1 MSPTMDDKTFDL
13 IEQAVASGGAASA
26 LDLIARKFL
35 AEKQYPR
42 LFETRLMQK
51 RLELG
56 LPLIQMGAIETLPE
70 PARARYES
78 GVREAAREAGAL
90 FLADGDIARAW
101 PYFRAVGDRETIA
114 AAIENTEHREQP
126 GGQIDALIDI
136 ALGERVHPPKGL
148 ELVIAQHGICR
159 AITYFEQ
166 YPDLEQRE
174 ACLIL
179 LVRTLHAEI
188 VSNLKRAIEQREGQA
203 PGASSIPELMAGRDW
218 LFGEYDAYVDTS
230 HVINVVRFALDLPN
244 QDLQDREAIR
254 LALELCEYGAHLSDQ
269 FKMRGEP
276 PFEDIYRDHAIYLRA
291 LLGEDQMGEDLD
303 AAMGHFKSKIVA
315 QDDPMFAIRSAQV
328 LVGLLVRRERYQEA
342 MQISMEHLSGIAPDL
357 LAGPTL
363 FQLCQLAGD
372 SERLKELARERGDL
386 LSFAAGAIQ
395 S

>member
-1 MSPTMDDKTFDL
+1 VLSPAQNDDPYHL
-13 IEQAVASGGAASA
+13 IEQTVASDGAAPA
-26 LDLIARKFL
+26 LDLLARKFL

-56 LPLIQMGAIETLPE
+56 LPLIQLGAIDTMPE
-70 PARARYES
+70 PARSQYES

-90 FLADGDIARAW
+90 FLADGDIQRAW

-114 AAIENTEHREQP
+114 TAIENIGSGEH
-126 GGQIDALIDI
+126 IDALIDI
-136 ALGERVHPPKGL
+136 ALGERVHPRKGL

-166 YPDLEQRE
+166 FPDLEQRE

-179 LVRTLHAEI
+179 LVRRLHAEL
-188 VSNLKRAIEQREGQA
+188 VANLKLAIGQREGTA
-203 PGASSIPELMAGRDW
+203 PATTIIPELVADRDW

-230 HVINVVRFALDLPN
+230 HVINVVRYAPDLLDE
-244 QDLQDREAIR
+244 DAIH
-254 LALELCEYGAHLSDQ
+254 LALELCEYGIHLSDQ

-291 LLGEDQMGEDLD
+291 LLGVDRLGEDLD
-303 AAMGHFKSKIVA
+303 IAIGHFKAKIA
-315 QDDPMFAIRSAQV
+315 AYDDPLSAIRSAQV
-328 LVGLLVRRERYQEA
+328 LVGLLVRRERFTEA
-342 MQISMEHLSGIAPDL
+342 IQVSLEHLSDAVPSQ
-357 LAGPTL
+357 LACPTL

-372 SERLKELARERGDL
+372 SERLKQLARDRGDL

-395 S
+395 L

>member
-1 MSPTMDDKTFDL
+1 VSPGVSDDSFDL

-26 LDLIARKFL
+26 LDLLARKFL

-56 LPLIQMGAIETLPE
+56 LPLIQLAAIDTLPE
-70 PARARYES
+70 PARTQYEL
-78 GVREAAREAGAL
+78 GVRAAAREAGTL
-90 FLADGDIARAW
+90 ILADGDIARAW
-101 PYFRAVGDRETIA
+101 PYFRAIGERERIA
-114 AAIENTEHREQP
+114 AAIENSQP
-126 GGQIDALIDI
+126 GEDIEALIDI

-166 YPDLEQRE
+166 FPELEQRDE
-174 ACLIL
+174 CLIL
-179 LVRTLHAEI
+179 LVRTLHSELVA
-188 VSNLKRAIEQREGQA
+188 NLKNAIEQREGQA
-203 PGASSIPELMAGRDW
+203 PAGNCISELISGRDW
-218 LFGEYDAYVDTS
+218 LFGEFDAYVDTS
-230 HVINVVRFALDLPN
+230 HVINVVRFALDL
-244 QDLQDREAIR
+244 QDEEAIR
-254 LALELCEYGAHLSDQ
+254 LALELCDYGAHLSAQ
-269 FKMRGEP
+269 FKMRGQP
-276 PFEDIYRDHAIYLRA
+276 PFQNIYTDHAIYLHA
-291 LLGEDQMGEDLD
+291 LLGEDLEHAIEHLRE
-303 AAMGHFKSKIVA
+303 KIVA
-315 QDDPMFAIRSAQV
+315 QDDPMSAIQSAQV

-342 MQISMEHLSGIAPDL
+342 MQISIEHLSGVAPNQ

>member
-1 MSPTMDDKTFDL
+1 MNDQPFDQ
-13 IEQAVASGGAASA
+13 IEEAVASGGAASA
-26 LDLIARKFL
+26 LDLLARKFL

-42 LFETRLMQK
+42 LFETRLMEK

-56 LPLIQMGAIETLPE
+56 LPLIQLGAIDTLPE
-70 PARARYES
+70 PARAQYES

-90 FLADGDIARAW
+90 FLAEGDIARAW
-101 PYFRAVGDRETIA
+101 PYFRAVGDRETVA
-114 AAIENTEHREQP
+114 SAIEQAEPNE
-126 GGQIDALIDI
+126 QIDALIDI

-166 YPDLEQRE
+166 FPDLDRRE
-174 ACLIL
+174 ECLIL
-179 LVRTLHAEI
+179 LVRTLHSELVA
-188 VSNLKRAIEQREGQA
+188 NLKSAIVQREGRA
-203 PGASSIPELMAGRDW
+203 PTGNSIPELMAGRAW
-218 LFGEYDAYVDTS
+218 LFGEFDAYVDTS

-244 QDLQDREAIR
+244 QDLQDQEAIR
-254 LALELCEYGAHLSDQ
+254 LALELCEYGAHLSPQ

-276 PFEDIYRDHAIYLRA
+276 PFEDIYTDHAIYLHA
-291 LLGEDQMGEDLD
+291 LLGEGMEGAIE
-303 AAMGHFKSKIVA
+303 HFKAKIVA
-315 QDDPMFAIRSAQV
+315 QDDPMRAIQSAQV

-342 MQISMEHLSGIAPDL
+342 IQISIQHLSSVDPTQ
-357 LAGPTL
+357 LACPTL

-372 SERLKELARERGDL
+372 SERLKELARAQGDL

>member
-1 MSPTMDDKTFDL
+1 VSPDVSDDSFDL

-26 LDLIARKFL
+26 LDLLARKFL

-56 LPLIQMGAIETLPE
+56 LPLIQLAAIDTLPE
-70 PARARYES
+70 PARTQYEL
-78 GVREAAREAGAL
+78 GVRAAAREAGTL
-90 FLADGDIARAW
+90 ILADGDIARAW
-101 PYFRAVGDRETIA
+101 PYFRAIGERERIA
-114 AAIENTEHREQP
+114 AAIENSQP
-126 GGQIDALIDI
+126 GEDIEALIDI

-166 YPDLEQRE
+166 FPELEQRDE
-174 ACLIL
+174 CLIL
-179 LVRTLHAEI
+179 LVRTLHSELVA
-188 VSNLKRAIEQREGQA
+188 NLKNAIEQREGQA
-203 PGASSIPELMAGRDW
+203 PAGNCISELISGRDW
-218 LFGEYDAYVDTS
+218 LFGEFDAYVDTS
-230 HVINVVRFALDLPN
+230 HVINVVRFALDL
-244 QDLQDREAIR
+244 QDEEAIR
-254 LALELCEYGAHLSDQ
+254 LALELCDYGAHLSAQ
-269 FKMRGEP
+269 FKMRGQP
-276 PFEDIYRDHAIYLRA
+276 PFQNIYTDHAIYLHA
-291 LLGEDQMGEDLD
+291 LLGEDLEHAIEHLRE
-303 AAMGHFKSKIVA
+303 KIVA
-315 QDDPMFAIRSAQV
+315 QDDPMSAIQSAQV

-342 MQISMEHLSGIAPDL
+342 MQISIEHLSGVAPNQ